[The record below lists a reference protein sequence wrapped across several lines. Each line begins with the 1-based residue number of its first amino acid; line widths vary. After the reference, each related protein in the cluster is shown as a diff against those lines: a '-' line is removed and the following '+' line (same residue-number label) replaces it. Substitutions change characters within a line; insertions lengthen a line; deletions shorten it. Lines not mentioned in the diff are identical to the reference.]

1 MFVCVKDKIIIIIP
15 SVIVDYYIKLTHI
28 NKCGWITRDIRKLFE
43 QEEDYYKPVRVD
55 NFYSNNYVKYKSNS
69 DTNKTLSLK
78 EYLNKPLI

>member
-69 DTNKTLSLK
+69 DINKTLSLK